1 MVSTRKAN
9 EIVQRAFQGKA
20 PRRKTFYI
28 KFGPPASG
36 KGGIMKHVMQRD
48 RIDPDSLIDVDVDW
62 VIQQN
67 EHYEA
72 ARQQLDQAQ
81 TTQLQALYRKYR
93 DEADVIADEILN
105 RAIRDSYDIA
115 WETTGNS
122 LAWTLQEVERLK
134 RHGYTVKVVYPL
146 VPLAGLLARAKA
158 RQAQTGQ
165 TAAPPERITQAFRN
179 AARNIVKLKGS
190 VDEILIYDNSGAP
203 GSEAEIVTIRNE
215 PRLDWDKDT
224 STVEVVECA
233 LPEASSALFAD
244 TFLQELI
251 NAMCPGP
258 AQSTADASAV
268 SGGGAGQAR
277 QSSSRSAV
285 HRMERTTGR
294 RLLGLRRAHNRG
306 WIRA

>member
-1 MVSTRKAN
+1 VWQQLQQHAPGADGQRMECPATQADPAGTQCVVSTRKAN

-105 RAIRDSYDIA
+105 RAIRDSYDI
-115 WETTGNS
+115 
-122 LAWTLQEVERLK
+122 
-134 RHGYTVKVVYPL
+134 
-146 VPLAGLLARAKA
+146 
-158 RQAQTGQ
+158 
-165 TAAPPERITQAFRN
+165 
-179 AARNIVKLKGS
+179 
-190 VDEILIYDNSGAP
+190 
-203 GSEAEIVTIRNE
+203 
-215 PRLDWDKDT
+215 
-224 STVEVVECA
+224 
-233 LPEASSALFAD
+233 
-244 TFLQELI
+244 
-251 NAMCPGP
+251 
-258 AQSTADASAV
+258 
-268 SGGGAGQAR
+268 
-277 QSSSRSAV
+277 
-285 HRMERTTGR
+285 
-294 RLLGLRRAHNRG
+294 
-306 WIRA
+306 